1 MQTRRL
7 GNTELV
13 LSRIGLG
20 TWALGGGDWTF
31 SWGPQDDELSVKTV
45 HRALELGINWIDTA
59 PVYGLGHS
67 EEVIGRAL
75 KGMRAKP
82 LVATKC
88 GRCWG
93 NDRKIYSCLKRQSIR
108 AEAEA
113 SLRRLGIE
121 VIDLYQ
127 IHWPQPDEDI
137 EEGWSAVAELI
148 REGKVRYGG
157 VSNFSLAQLNR
168 IQPIHPVASIQ
179 PPYSML
185 ARGVEA
191 ELLPYCG
198 QHQIGVVA
206 YSPMQKGLLTGK
218 VTPEWVAQL
227 PADDHRRNDP
237 QFRPP
242 RLEANIELAAGLRR
256 LAESRGRTASQA
268 AIAWV
273 LRRPEVTAAIVGA
286 RKPSQIE
293 ETAPAADWELSPDDL
308 ATIDAL
314 LDKAGQNEVPRPGPA
329 RQ

>member
-7 GNTELV
+7 GNTDLV
-13 LSRIGLG
+13 FSRIGLG

-31 SWGPQDDELSVKTV
+31 SWGAQDDALSIETI
-45 HRALELGINWIDTA
+45 HRALDLGINWIDTA
-59 PVYGLGHS
+59 AVYGLGHS
-67 EEVIGRAL
+67 EEVLGKAL
-75 KGMRAKP
+75 AGMSVKP
-82 LVATKC
+82 IIATKC
-88 GRCWG
+88 ERCWDKDG
-93 NDRKIYSCLKRQSIR
+93 KIYTCLKRESVR

-113 SLRRLGIE
+113 SLRRLGID

-127 IHWPQPDEDI
+127 IHWPQPDEDL
-137 EEGWSAVAELI
+137 EEAWAAVAELI
-148 REGKVRYGG
+148 REGKVRYAG
-157 VSNFSLAQLNR
+157 VSNFNLAQLER
-168 IQPIHPVASIQ
+168 IQPIHPVASLQ

-191 ELLPYCG
+191 ELLPYCHE
-198 QHQIGVVA
+198 HQIGVIC

-242 RLEANIELAAGLRR
+242 RLEANIELADGLRR

-293 ETAPAADWELSPDDL
+293 ETLPAADWQLSAEDI
-308 ATIDAL
+308 AAIDAL
-314 LDKAGQNEVPRPGPA
+314 LEK
-329 RQ
+329 RQQVG